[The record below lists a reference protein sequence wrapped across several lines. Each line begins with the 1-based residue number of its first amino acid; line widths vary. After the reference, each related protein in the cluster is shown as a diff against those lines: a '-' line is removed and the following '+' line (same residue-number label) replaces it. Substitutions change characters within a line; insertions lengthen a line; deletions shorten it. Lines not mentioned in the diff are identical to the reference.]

1 MAKDKGKKEKKKPKQ
16 IKTSVQFFMSEEEI
30 IIALEAMETNPD
42 LLTSASFR
50 ANTEIWPD
58 NSISFKDN
66 HLAYLK
72 SHPAVA
78 PRHYLSN
85 LRLRLRKRPSMC
97 QSFFVESWTVSLKPN
112 IKPQTGW
119 IYVFGVW

>member
-16 IKTSVQFFMSEEEI
+16 IKKSIQNHMSEEEI
-30 IIALEAMETNPD
+30 IIALEEMETNPD
-42 LLTSASFR
+42 LLTVSSFR

-58 NSISFKDN
+58 NSITFIDN
-66 HLAYLK
+66 HLAYIK
-72 SHPAVA
+72 AHPSVA

-97 QSFFVESWTVSLKPN
+97 QK
-112 IKPQTGW
+112 
-119 IYVFGVW
+119 